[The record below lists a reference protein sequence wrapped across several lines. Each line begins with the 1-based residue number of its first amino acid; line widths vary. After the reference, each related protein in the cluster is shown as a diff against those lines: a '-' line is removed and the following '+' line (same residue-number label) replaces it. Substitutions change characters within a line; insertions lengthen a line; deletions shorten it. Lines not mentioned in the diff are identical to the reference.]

1 MQQAFR
7 STDLQ
12 PEDRSAVERLV
23 GRRLR
28 NDEAVRVTI
37 HKVDDVAAAQDSE
50 RRRAAAARIREL
62 AKGKQVG
69 GATVRGLIDEGRRF

>member
-1 MQQAFR
+1 MQQAYK

-12 PEDRSAVERLV
+12 PEDRNAVERLV
-23 GRRLR
+23 GRRLQS
-28 NDEAVRVTI
+28 DEAVRVTI
-37 HKVDDVAAAQDSE
+37 HKADDMAAAQDSE

-62 AKGKQVG
+62 AKGKHLG